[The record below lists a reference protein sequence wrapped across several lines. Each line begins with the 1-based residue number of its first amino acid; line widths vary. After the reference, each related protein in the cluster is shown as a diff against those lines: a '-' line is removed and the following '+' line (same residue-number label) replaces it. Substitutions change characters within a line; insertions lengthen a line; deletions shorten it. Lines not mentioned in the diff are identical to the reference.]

1 MPIKQMKSNQLYE
14 LRYKPVFANF
24 TESEFNVLKKHL
36 YVRSYK
42 KGQVLFDE
50 GDKREKVFYLMNGLV
65 RFERYDESATFLYI
79 DYTKP
84 DRLFPYGGMFSDE
97 AYHFSA
103 YAATDIELYYLPTNV
118 FEQQAAY
125 NPTQLLY
132 LYKRISAILN
142 QQEKRIQYLAI
153 SSATSRIVKALT
165 YLMEDLGIDCPPKKI
180 EVPYPI
186 TINEIAEISGCSR
199 ETVGNVVKQLKE
211 TNKLEYEHKQ
221 FTFKDV
227 SYFRMY
233 AE

>member
-1 MPIKQMKSNQLYE
+1 MPTKQMKLKQLYE

-24 TESEFNVLKKHL
+24 TELEFNVLKSHL
-36 YVRSYK
+36 YFRNYK

-50 GDKREKVFYLMNGLV
+50 GDKREKLFYLMKGLV
-65 RFERYDESATFLYI
+65 RFERYDESATFMYI

-97 AYHFSA
+97 TYHFSA
-103 YAATDIELYYLPTNV
+103 YAATDIELYYLPVKV

-125 NPTQLLY
+125 NPTQLMY
-132 LYKRISAILN
+132 LYKRLSAILN

-153 SSATSRIVKALT
+153 SSATSRIIKALT
-165 YLMEDLGIDCPPKKI
+165 FLMDDLGIEQPQQRI
-180 EVPYPI
+180 EIPYPI
-186 TINEIAEISGCSR
+186 TINEIADISGCSR
-199 ETVGNVVKQLKE
+199 ETVGNVMKHLKE
-211 TNKLEYEHKQ
+211 INKLEYNRKQ

-227 SYFRMY
+227 AYFRTY

>member
-1 MPIKQMKSNQLYE
+1 MPTKQMKLNQLYE

-36 YVRSYK
+36 YFRSYK

-50 GDKREKVFYLMNGLV
+50 GDKREKMFFLLNGLV

-97 AYHFSA
+97 TYHFSA
-103 YAATDIELYYLPTNV
+103 YAATDIDLYYLPTNV

-153 SSATSRIVKALT
+153 SSATSRIIKALT
-165 YLMEDLGIDCPPKKI
+165 FLMEDLGIHQTQQKI
-180 EVPYPI
+180 QIPYPI
-186 TINEIAEISGCSR
+186 TINEIADISGCSR

-211 TNKLEYEHKQ
+211 ANRLEYEHKQ
-221 FTFKDV
+221 FTFKD
-227 SYFRMY
+227 SAYFREY
-233 AE
+233 SE